1 MTVDIPSLILAIVLD
16 FSVYLMVVVSLNVE
30 IGLTGVPNFGRVL
43 AYAGGAF
50 VTGAIPGR
58 ILQLVYGVQGDYI
71 LNNPSVIAEINYKL
85 LQQPLMALAVLILT
99 LILAGTV
106 GAALGYISSY
116 PALRLREDYLGIL
129 LLIAGTSLVVVGIT
143 YPPIVG
149 GTVGV
154 QVPAVFNALLGQGPS
169 LYYKISIVLL
179 SFSLAMLILFH
190 LISNSPMGRAFRAVR
205 ENEDL
210 VGVLGRDIGVI
221 RGKAMAL
228 GGFLAGVA
236 GSLYAFYIGSV
247 FAAAFDN
254 LTWSFNPYLMLVL
267 GGAGTS
273 LGAVLGALVYST
285 LYHVI
290 DLYKQT
296 LSYYLH
302 FDAVWLQYML
312 FGLILTLIL
321 IIRPQGIVVEK
332 AKPLVKPRS
341 KDEEKS
347 TS

>member
-1 MTVDIPSLILAIVLD
+1 MAVDISSLILAIVLD
-16 FSVYLMVVVSLNVE
+16 FSVYLMVVISLNVE

-50 VTGAIPGR
+50 IAGAIPGR
-58 ILQLVYGVQGDYI
+58 ILQLIYGLHSDYI
-71 LNNPSVIAEINYKL
+71 LNNPSVIAEINDKL
-85 LQQPLMALAVLILT
+85 LQQPLMALAILILT
-99 LILAGTV
+99 LILAGIV

-129 LLIAGTSLVVVGIT
+129 LLVAGTSLVVIGIT

-154 QVPAVFNALLGQGPS
+154 QVPAVFNALLGQGSS

-179 SFSLAMLILFH
+179 AFSLVMLLLFN
-190 LISNSPMGRAFRAVR
+190 LTSNSPMGRVFRAVR

-210 VGVLGRDIGVI
+210 VEVLGRDIGVI

-228 GGFLAGVA
+228 GGFLAGIA

-247 FAAAFDN
+247 FAGAFDN

-273 LGAVLGALVYST
+273 IGAMLGALIYST

-296 LSYYLH
+296 IGYYLH

-312 FGLILTLIL
+312 FGLILTIIL

-332 AKPLVKPRS
+332 AKPLVKPKA
-341 KDEEKS
+341 KDEEKL